1 MTTLPAL
8 ATITDLGERAGE
20 DIAAD
25 DLSAQAVLAMAS
37 AVVRAYVRNDY
48 SVDPVPDGARV
59 VALEVAF
66 RVWRNPEGLI
76 GDSIDDTSRR
86 FVDRSGEGFYLTAA
100 EKLVLDPLRTGRTG
114 GLWNLGVTKNDTLA
128 DTVYVPTAPEPAGY
142 PFPWY
147 AADDPMIQ

>member
-1 MTTLPAL
+1 MAALPAL
-8 ATITDLGERAGE
+8 ALVADLADRAGE
-20 DIAAD
+20 PIASD
-25 DLSAQAVLAMAS
+25 DAAARAVLAMAS

-48 SVDPVPDGARV
+48 TVDPVPDAAKV
-59 VALEVAF
+59 VTIEVAY

-76 GDSIDDTSRR
+76 GDSVDDTSRR
-86 FVDRSGEGFYLTAA
+86 FVDRSADGFYLTAA

-114 GLWNLGVTKNDTLA
+114 GLWNLGVTKNDALA
-128 DTVYVPTAPEPAGY
+128 DTVYVPTGPPPSGY